1 MTLYGGG
8 IYGVSLF
15 GQRMFLILEKEEKND
30 QRGAETLPPEEEE
43 EEEVREKSWRRDQ
56 YLPSSQ
62 LAYFES

>member
-1 MTLYGGG
+1 MGV

-15 GQRMFLILEKEEKND
+15 GQRMFLIQEKKEKND
-30 QRGAETLPPEEEE
+30 QRGAETLPPEEE

-62 LAYFES
+62 LAYFET